1 MYIVLLAACSV
12 QGGIETGKI
21 EDAGVMYDKVD
32 DMIRLMSE
40 DREVPDKDYVLP
52 DVYRE
57 DN

>member
-1 MYIVLLAACSV
+1 MLAACSV
-12 QGGIETGKI
+12 QDGIETGKI

-32 DMIRLMSE
+32 DMIRIIKE
-40 DREVPDKDYVLP
+40 DRHVPDKDHVLL